1 MLSFG
6 VSDPGSYGG
15 FLFHNRFLFRKGLLD
30 TSATSTHWGVYFAPL
45 PLPLTAINDAE
56 CVTLRTTVVDP
67 SRPSSFTLQ
76 AEAAGTVSVV
86 QSF

>member
-1 MLSFG
+1 
-6 VSDPGSYGG
+6 V
-15 FLFHNRFLFRKGLLD
+15 LD

-45 PLPLTAINDAE
+45 PLPQATINDAGY
-56 CVTLRTTVVDP
+56 VNLRTTVVDP

-76 AEAAGTVSVV
+76 AEAAGTTSVV